1 MKKQIERIFSPSIC
15 YSHGK
20 GGNYGKDQI
29 DCSIRRCTYGSKKSI
44 YAAEYGY
51 DMNNNVSKFTS
62 STGGVS
68 MTGVRHKNGSTTTDY
83 YFVCNLRGNIISIFG
98 GAVEDE
104 LLNLMGR

>member
-51 DMNNNVSKFTS
+51 DMNNNVSKFTLS
-62 STGGVS
+62 AGGKSTIENFDCS
-68 MTGVRHKNGSTTTDY
+68 KDNLASRHTYVKK
-83 YFVCNLRGNIISIFG
+83 IM
-98 GAVEDE
+98 
-104 LLNLMGR
+104 LL